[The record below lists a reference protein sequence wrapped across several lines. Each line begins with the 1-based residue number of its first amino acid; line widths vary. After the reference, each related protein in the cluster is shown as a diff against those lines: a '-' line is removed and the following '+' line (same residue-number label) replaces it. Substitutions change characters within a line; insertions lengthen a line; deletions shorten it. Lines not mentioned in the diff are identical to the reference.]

1 VWRNNYDHIQSIER
15 QWFNKMSIPV
25 MIVPILNRYDL
36 LEEML
41 GSINYPID
49 NILIIDNGG
58 QFKTDKDVKVLNM
71 PANLGLSASWNLG
84 IKCYP
89 HAKYWLFASA
99 DTKWGE
105 SALQE
110 IDSLSG
116 SNKLI
121 LTNDAYGCFSVG
133 ENVIDKVG
141 LFDEYFYP
149 IYFEDNDFHERV
161 ARFCPENTIVS
172 TPIQT
177 APEVGSQ
184 TINSDDN
191 LKNIN
196 HDTFVKNQEYYR
208 YKQTTNFEVCKPWSL
223 SRRRDHE
230 WLR

>member
-1 VWRNNYDHIQSIER
+1 
-15 QWFNKMSIPV
+15 MSIPV
-25 MIVPILNRYDL
+25 LVVPILNRYDL

-41 GSINYPID
+41 NSINYPID

-58 QFKTDKDVKVLNM
+58 QFKTDKNIKVLNM
-71 PANLGLSASWNLG
+71 PANLGLSAAWNLG

-89 HAKYWLFASA
+89 NAKYWLFASA

-105 SALQE
+105 SSLQE

-116 SNKLI
+116 SDKLI

-133 ENVIDKVG
+133 ENIIDKVG

-172 TPIQT
+172 TSIQA

-184 TINSDDN
+184 TINSDDK

-196 HDTFVKNQEYYR
+196 HDTFVKNQEYYK
-208 YKQTTNFEVCKPWSL
+208 YKQTTNFEISKPWSL
-223 SRRRDHE
+223 SRRREHE

>member
-1 VWRNNYDHIQSIER
+1 
-15 QWFNKMSIPV
+15 MSIPV
-25 MIVPILNRYDL
+25 LVVPILNRYDL

-41 GSINYPID
+41 NSINYPID

-58 QFKTDKDVKVLNM
+58 QFKTDKNIKVLNM
-71 PANLGLSASWNLG
+71 PANLGLSAAWNLG

-89 HAKYWLFASA
+89 NAKYWLFASA
-99 DTKWGE
+99 DTKWGK
-105 SALQE
+105 SSLQE

-116 SNKLI
+116 SDKLI

-133 ENVIDKVG
+133 ENIIDKIG

-172 TPIQT
+172 TSIQA

-184 TINSDDN
+184 TINSDDK

-196 HDTFVKNQEYYR
+196 HDTFVKNQEYYK
-208 YKQTTNFEVCKPWSL
+208 YKQTTNFEISKPWSL

>member
-1 VWRNNYDHIQSIER
+1 
-15 QWFNKMSIPV
+15 MSIPV
-25 MIVPILNRYDL
+25 LVVPILNRYDL

-41 GSINYPID
+41 NSINYPID

-58 QFKTDKDVKVLNM
+58 QFKTDKNIKVLNM
-71 PANLGLSASWNLG
+71 PANLGLSAAWNLG

-89 HAKYWLFASA
+89 NAKYWLFASA

-105 SALQE
+105 SSLQE

-116 SNKLI
+116 SDKLI

-133 ENVIDKVG
+133 ENVIDKIG

-172 TPIQT
+172 TSIQA

-184 TINSDDN
+184 TINSDDK

-196 HDTFVKNQEYYR
+196 HDTFVKNQEYYK
-208 YKQTTNFEVCKPWSL
+208 YKQTTNFEISKPWSL

>member
-1 VWRNNYDHIQSIER
+1 
-15 QWFNKMSIPV
+15 MSIPAL
-25 MIVPILNRYDL
+25 IVPILNRYDL
-36 LEEML
+36 LEDML
-41 GSINYPID
+41 NSINYPID

-58 QFKTDKDVKVLNM
+58 EFKTNRDIKVLNM

-84 IKCYP
+84 IKCFP

-99 DTKWGE
+99 DTRWSE
-105 SALQE
+105 TALQE
-110 IDSLSG
+110 IDNISG
-116 SNKLI
+116 SDKLI

-133 ENVIDKVG
+133 ENVVEKVG

-172 TPIQT
+172 TSIQT

-184 TINSDDN
+184 TINSDDK
-191 LKNIN
+191 LKNKN
-196 HDTFVKNQEYYR
+196 HETFVKNQDYYK
-208 YKQTTNFEVCKPWSL
+208 YKQVTNFEQPKPWSL
-223 SRRRDHE
+223 SRRREHE

>member
-1 VWRNNYDHIQSIER
+1 
-15 QWFNKMSIPV
+15 MSIPV
-25 MIVPILNRYDL
+25 LIVPILNRYDL

-41 GSINYPID
+41 NSINYPID

-58 QFKTDKDVKVLNM
+58 QFKTDKNIKVLNM
-71 PANLGLSASWNLG
+71 PANLGLSAAWNLG

-89 HAKYWLFASA
+89 NAKYWLFASA

-105 SALQE
+105 SSLQE

-116 SNKLI
+116 PDKLI

-133 ENVIDKVG
+133 ENIIDKIG

-172 TPIQT
+172 TSIQA

-184 TINSDDN
+184 TINSDDK

-196 HDTFVKNQEYYR
+196 HDTFVKNQEYYK
-208 YKQTTNFEVCKPWSL
+208 YKQTTNFEISKPWSL

>member
-1 VWRNNYDHIQSIER
+1 
-15 QWFNKMSIPV
+15 MSIPV
-25 MIVPILNRYDL
+25 LIVPILNRYDL

-41 GSINYPID
+41 NSINYPID

-58 QFKTDKDVKVLNM
+58 QFKTDKNIKVLNM
-71 PANLGLSASWNLG
+71 PANLGLSAAWNLG

-89 HAKYWLFASA
+89 NAKYWLFASA

-105 SALQE
+105 SSLQE
-110 IDSLSG
+110 IDLLSG
-116 SNKLI
+116 SDKLI
-121 LTNDAYGCFSVG
+121 LTDDAYGCFSVG
-133 ENVIDKVG
+133 ENIIDKIG

-172 TPIQT
+172 TSIQA

-184 TINSDDN
+184 TINSDDK

-196 HDTFVKNQEYYR
+196 HDTFVKNQEYYK
-208 YKQTTNFEVCKPWSL
+208 YKQTTNFEISKPWSL

>member
-1 VWRNNYDHIQSIER
+1 
-15 QWFNKMSIPV
+15 MSIPIL
-25 MIVPILNRYDL
+25 IVPVLNRYDL
-36 LEEML
+36 LEDML
-41 GSINYPID
+41 SSINYPID

-58 QFKTDKDVKVLNM
+58 NFKTDKEVKVLSM

-99 DTKWGE
+99 DTKW
-105 SALQE
+105 SDTALQE
-110 IDSLSG
+110 IDNISG
-116 SNKLI
+116 SDKLI

-133 ENVIDKVG
+133 ENVVEKVG

-172 TPIQT
+172 TSIQT
-177 APEVGSQ
+177 APAVGSQ

-191 LKNIN
+191 LKNKN
-196 HDTFVKNQEYYR
+196 HQTFVKNQEYYK
-208 YKQTTNFEVCKPWSL
+208 YKQATNFEQPKSWSL

-230 WLR
+230 WLP

>member
-1 VWRNNYDHIQSIER
+1 
-15 QWFNKMSIPV
+15 MSIPV

-41 GSINYPID
+41 NSINYPID

-58 QFKTDKDVKVLNM
+58 QFKTDRDIKVLNM

-89 HAKYWLFASA
+89 HSKYWLFASA

-105 SALQE
+105 LSLQE

-116 SNKLI
+116 SDKLI

-133 ENVIDKVG
+133 ENIVDKVG

-161 ARFCPENTIVS
+161 ARLCPENTIVS
-172 TPIQT
+172 TSIQA

-184 TINSDDN
+184 TINSDDK

-196 HDTFVKNQEYYR
+196 HNTFLKNQEYYK
-208 YKQTTNFEVCKPWSL
+208 YKQTTNFEISKPWSL

>member
-1 VWRNNYDHIQSIER
+1 
-15 QWFNKMSIPV
+15 

-36 LEEML
+36 LEQML
-41 GSINYPID
+41 DSINYPVD

-58 QFKTDKDVKVLNM
+58 QFKTDRDVKVLNM

-89 HAKYWLFASA
+89 HAKSWLFASA
-99 DTKWGE
+99 DTKWGDT
-105 SALQE
+105 SLQE
-110 IDSLSG
+110 IDNLSG
-116 SNKLI
+116 PDKLI

-133 ENVIDKVG
+133 ENVIEKVG

-172 TPIQT
+172 TSIQT

-184 TINSDDN
+184 TINSDDK
-191 LKNIN
+191 LRNIN
-196 HDTFVKNQEYYR
+196 HETFLKNQEYYK
-208 YKQTTNFEVCKPWSL
+208 YKQTTNFEMAKQWSL
-223 SRRRDHE
+223 YRRRDHE

>member
-1 VWRNNYDHIQSIER
+1 MWRNNYDHIQSIER

>member
-1 VWRNNYDHIQSIER
+1 
-15 QWFNKMSIPV
+15 MSIPAL
-25 MIVPILNRYDL
+25 IVPILNRYDL
-36 LEEML
+36 LEDML
-41 GSINYPID
+41 NSINYPID
-49 NILIIDNGG
+49 NILIVDNGG
-58 QFKTDKDVKVLNM
+58 EFKTNRDIKVLNM

-84 IKCYP
+84 IKCFP

-99 DTKWGE
+99 DTRWSE
-105 SALQE
+105 TALQE
-110 IDSLSG
+110 IDSMSG
-116 SNKLI
+116 SDKLI

-133 ENVIDKVG
+133 ENVVEKVG

-172 TPIQT
+172 TSIQT

-184 TINSDDN
+184 TINSDDK
-191 LKNIN
+191 LKNKN
-196 HDTFVKNQEYYR
+196 HETFVKNQDYYK
-208 YKQTTNFEVCKPWSL
+208 YKQVTNFEQPKPWSL

>member
-1 VWRNNYDHIQSIER
+1 
-15 QWFNKMSIPV
+15 MSIPV

-36 LEEML
+36 LENML
-41 GSINYPID
+41 NSINYPID

-58 QFKTDKDVKVLNM
+58 QFKTDREVKVLNM

-110 IDSLSG
+110 IDLLSG
-116 SNKLI
+116 SDKLI

-133 ENVIDKVG
+133 ENVLDKVG

-172 TPIQT
+172 TSIQT

-184 TINSDDN
+184 TINSDHK

-196 HDTFVKNQEYYR
+196 HETFVKNQDYYK
-208 YKQTTNFEVCKPWSL
+208 YKQATNFEISKPWSL

>member
-1 VWRNNYDHIQSIER
+1 
-15 QWFNKMSIPV
+15 MSIPV
-25 MIVPILNRYDL
+25 LIVPILNRYDL

-41 GSINYPID
+41 NSINYPID

-58 QFKTDKDVKVLNM
+58 QFKTDKNIKVLNM
-71 PANLGLSASWNLG
+71 PANLGLSAAWNLG

-89 HAKYWLFASA
+89 NAKYWLFASA

-105 SALQE
+105 SSLQE

-116 SNKLI
+116 SDKLI
-121 LTNDAYGCFSVG
+121 LTDDAYGCFSVG
-133 ENVIDKVG
+133 ENIIDKVG

-172 TPIQT
+172 TSIQA

-184 TINSDDN
+184 TINSDDK

-196 HDTFVKNQEYYR
+196 HDTFVKNQEYYK
-208 YKQTTNFEVCKPWSL
+208 YKQTTNFEISKPWSL

>member
-1 VWRNNYDHIQSIER
+1 
-15 QWFNKMSIPV
+15 MSIPV

-36 LEEML
+36 LENML
-41 GSINYPID
+41 ASINYPID

-58 QFKTDKDVKVLNM
+58 SFKTDQNVKVLNM
-71 PANLGLSASWNLG
+71 PANLGLSAAWNLG

-89 HAKYWLFASA
+89 DSKYWLFASA
-99 DTKWGE
+99 DTTWGE

-116 SNKLI
+116 PNKLL

-133 ENVIDKVG
+133 ENVIEQVG

-161 ARFCPENTIVS
+161 ARFCPENTITS
-172 TPIQT
+172 TSIQT
-177 APEVGSQ
+177 APESGSQ
-184 TINSDDN
+184 TINSDDK
-191 LKNIN
+191 LKNRN
-196 HDTFVKNQEYYR
+196 HETFLNNQEYYE
-208 YKQTTNFEVCKPWSL
+208 YKRNGNFENPKPWSL
-223 SRRRDHE
+223 SRRREQE